1 MIVPLNSFMVRIE
14 QFTSN
19 VKPAHAM
26 SNSRRHA
33 DVAPRGYWSRE
44 IVMAEREIE
53 KSSMAVPG
61 LGDAFRVWLK
71 IGLLSFGGPAGQIAM
86 MHRTVVEER
95 KWIDEARFL
104 HALNYC
110 MLLPGPEAQQLATYI
125 GWLMHRTIGGLI
137 AGLLFI
143 IPGALVMIALS
154 IVYVLYADLPLVD
167 AAFLGV
173 KAAVLIVVVEAV
185 IRIGK
190 RALRSTAMVVMAGL
204 AFVAIFVFA
213 LPFPLI
219 VASAGLIGFLG
230 GMFRPSSF
238 VVLKSKKVDAGEHGS
253 VIEAMTVAD
262 QLGHTRPSL
271 PRAVLLIVIFGA
283 LWFGPIAAL
292 HAILGPDHVFT
303 LQAGFFSKLAVVTFG
318 GAYAVLAYMAQ
329 QAVDAFGWMTPDEML
344 DGLGL
349 AETTPGPLILVTQF
363 VGFLGAHRHA
373 LGMDPILAGVLGSVV
388 TLWVTFTPCFLW
400 IFLGAPYVEKL
411 RDNVHI
417 AAALS
422 GITAAVV
429 GVVLNLAVWFGLH
442 VSFSTIG
449 EASLLGMTIPVP
461 DLATADLGSIG
472 LTVLAGA
479 MMLLWHQGVFRT
491 LLACAV
497 LGMGL
502 SLF

>member
-1 MIVPLNSFMVRIE
+1 MTGNDERKNVPE
-14 QFTSN
+14 
-19 VKPAHAM
+19 
-26 SNSRRHA
+26 
-33 DVAPRGYWSRE
+33 
-44 IVMAEREIE
+44 
-53 KSSMAVPG
+53 VPG
-61 LGDAFRVWLK
+61 LGEAFRVWLK

-125 GWLMHRTIGGLI
+125 GWLMHRTFGGLI

-143 IPGALVMIALS
+143 IPGALVMLALS
-154 IVYVLYADLPLVD
+154 IIYVLYADLPLVD

-173 KAAVLIVVVEAV
+173 KAAVLIIVVEAV

-190 RALRSTAMVVMAGL
+190 RALRSTAMVMMAGA
-204 AFVAIFVFA
+204 AFIAIFAFA
-213 LPFPLI
+213 VPFPVI
-219 VASAGLIGFLG
+219 VAGAGLIGFLG
-230 GMFRPSSF
+230 GILRPDSF
-238 VVLKSKKVDAGEHGS
+238 VVLKGRNVEADRAGS
-253 VIEAMTVAD
+253 VIDAMAAAGELD
-262 QLGHTRPSL
+262 HTKPSFS
-271 PRAVLLIVIFGA
+271 RAALLLVIFGI
-283 LWFGPIAAL
+283 LWAGPVLVLNAK
-292 HAILGPDHVFT
+292 LGPDHVFT
-303 LQAGFFSKLAVVTFG
+303 QQSEFFSKLAVVTFG

-329 QAVDAFGWMTPDEML
+329 QAVDAFGWMTPEEML

-373 LGMDPILAGVLGSVV
+373 AGLDPVLAGTIGSAI

-400 IFLGAPYVEKL
+400 IFLGAPYVERL
-411 RDNVHI
+411 RDNMHI

-442 VSFSTIG
+442 VSFATIG
-449 EASLLGMTIPVP
+449 DDEVFGAAFPVP
-461 DLATADLGSIG
+461 DLASANPGSIA
-472 LTVLAGA
+472 LTILAGA
-479 MMLLWHQGVFRT
+479 MLLWWHQGVFRT
-491 LLACAV
+491 LAACAV

-502 SLF
+502 SLV